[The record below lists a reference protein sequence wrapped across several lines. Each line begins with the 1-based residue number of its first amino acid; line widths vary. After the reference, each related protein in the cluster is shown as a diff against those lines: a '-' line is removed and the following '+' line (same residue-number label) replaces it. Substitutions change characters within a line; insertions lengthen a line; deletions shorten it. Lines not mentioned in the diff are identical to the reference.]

1 MFSRPT
7 REATAK
13 SVGDPSAAI
22 VHRNELNEQQRPGGL
37 VLFPQ
42 AFAPAKGEKAAPRWI
57 PKLMRRMA
65 ISGADG
71 SSVDGD
77 GLLMYSGMYIKV
89 NNLDKNNLI
98 PAALKTKDVLFTT
111 NHIDVSPMRGNA
123 STMIGIPVRAGSAPT
138 TAAPASVK
146 PVARRR
152 RVRFTKPKQR
162 AAAGPDVLPSLIDVR
177 SGADLGPG
185 LDDDASD
192 EASEQD
198 ESFKFGGYVTF
209 SFVTK
214 RGVERAAAVTA
225 FTACTSDNI
234 DTVEALLPE
243 ALWAQQLRPE
253 DTLLPM
259 ACPWGSPIIA
269 SMPLKHMMIITGGE
283 YDGEPI
289 RGFYDAVSGF
299 GEGCEFTGADG
310 KAQLG
315 IPRGIADGVLRV
327 LPLRK
332 RVSLAHVPN
341 AAPILALAREHRP
354 WLRHQHEVA
363 LDVAA
368 PLQLVPLP
376 AVVRPIYITAPGG
389 VPFQLNHTPSEVT
402 YVTETAVV
410 CGAESGAPPR
420 LAALHPP
427 SLSARMR
434 GVARWLAPARARTL
448 QLAQK
453 AIRRHVFAKVARLRD
468 ETRVSVLKIE
478 IFEFGQE
485 RAAALDVWPV
495 LDVSNMDDAELSYL
509 FEDGVD
515 SVNDTIGFM
524 GGMHPKEIG
533 FFVFQH
539 HEKNEIAYSPV
550 HDVLRLT
557 LHVRWYD
564 NAGDWRAGAPETP
577 EDASLQYSLV
587 NDKWVTEDELSRESL
602 DDRKRKFGVFVDTL
616 YK

>member
-315 IPRGIADGVLRV
+315 IPRGIGVV
-327 LPLRK
+327 
-332 RVSLAHVPN
+332 
-341 AAPILALAREHRP
+341 I
-354 WLRHQHEVA
+354 
-363 LDVAA
+363 DM
-368 PLQLVPLP
+368 
-376 AVVRPIYITAPGG
+376 
-389 VPFQLNHTPSEVT
+389 
-402 YVTETAVV
+402 
-410 CGAESGAPPR
+410 C
-420 LAALHPP
+420 P
-427 SLSARMR
+427 SLVSGCMQTCY
-434 GVARWLAPARARTL
+434 LA
-448 QLAQK
+448 
-453 AIRRHVFAKVARLRD
+453 
-468 ETRVSVLKIE
+468 
-478 IFEFGQE
+478 
-485 RAAALDVWPV
+485 
-495 LDVSNMDDAELSYL
+495 
-509 FEDGVD
+509 
-515 SVNDTIGFM
+515 
-524 GGMHPKEIG
+524 
-533 FFVFQH
+533 
-539 HEKNEIAYSPV
+539 
-550 HDVLRLT
+550 
-557 LHVRWYD
+557 
-564 NAGDWRAGAPETP
+564 
-577 EDASLQYSLV
+577 
-587 NDKWVTEDELSRESL
+587 
-602 DDRKRKFGVFVDTL
+602 
-616 YK
+616 